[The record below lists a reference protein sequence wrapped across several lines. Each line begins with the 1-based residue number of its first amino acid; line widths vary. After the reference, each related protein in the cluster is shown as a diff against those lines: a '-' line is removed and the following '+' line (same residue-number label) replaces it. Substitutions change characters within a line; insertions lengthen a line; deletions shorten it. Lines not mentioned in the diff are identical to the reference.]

1 MTNTLVL
8 LRHAKAEPF
17 GSGGDHS
24 RALDGRGRKQ
34 AAAIGPQIAAAVGT
48 PTLVLCSSA
57 TRTQQTWTIAAN
69 AAGWDVDSARIVDE
83 LYGAGPHDV
92 LDLLAEYGAMFAD
105 GEDAT
110 VLVIGHEP
118 TMSGTARLL
127 AGSGSSDAVLA
138 QIQVG
143 VPTSSASISRSEL
156 SFDRWEPGATVL
168 LDLLRVNE

>member
-1 MTNTLVL
+1 MTSTLVL

-24 RALDGRGRKQ
+24 RALDDRGRKQ
-34 AAAIGPQIAAAVGT
+34 AEAIGPQIAAVVGT

-69 AAGWDVDSARIVDE
+69 AAGWDVDAARIVDD
-83 LYGAGPHDV
+83 LYGAGPRDV
-92 LDLLAEYGAMFAD
+92 LDLLAEHGSRL
-105 GEDAT
+105 GEDAV

-127 AGSGSSDAVLA
+127 AGPDSSDAVIA
-138 QIQVG
+138 RIQVG

-156 SFDRWEPGATVL
+156 PFDQWEPGGAAL
-168 LDLLRVNE
+168 ADLLRAD